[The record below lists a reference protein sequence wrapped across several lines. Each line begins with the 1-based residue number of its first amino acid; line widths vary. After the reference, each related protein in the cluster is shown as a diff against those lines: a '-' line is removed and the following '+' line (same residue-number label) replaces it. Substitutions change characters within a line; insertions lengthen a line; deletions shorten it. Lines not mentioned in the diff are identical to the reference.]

1 VCMSVCVCV
10 CERERER
17 KKGNNS
23 EISLN
28 HTMFILMF
36 QINLYANDEVNFSG
50 IYYTYVNLMSDT

>member
-1 VCMSVCVCV
+1 VCVCV
-10 CERERER
+10 RERER